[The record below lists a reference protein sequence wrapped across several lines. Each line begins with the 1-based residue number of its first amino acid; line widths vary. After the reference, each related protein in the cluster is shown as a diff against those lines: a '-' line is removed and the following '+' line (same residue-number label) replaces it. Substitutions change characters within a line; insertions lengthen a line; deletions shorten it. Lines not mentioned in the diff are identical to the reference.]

1 MKTLHIIRHAKSAW
15 DQPGLPDHD
24 RPLLRKGEKRTKKT
38 ADYLLKNKITIDLII
53 SSSAVRA
60 YETAKIIANTIN
72 YPIEN
77 IKVEPRIYY
86 ADFENLFDLL
96 YELPDEI
103 NSVMMFGHNPAIT
116 QFANYFI
123 DKEIEY
129 MHTSEVVSIS
139 IKTNKWNEIDSSE
152 RITNFVIYPKMIQ

>member
-24 RPLLRKGEKRTKKT
+24 RPLLRKGEKRTKKV
-38 ADYLLKNKITIDLII
+38 ADYLLKKKITVDLII

-72 YPIEN
+72 YPLEN
-77 IKVEPRIYY
+77 IKVEPKIYY
-86 ADFENLFDLL
+86 NDFENLFDLL
-96 YELPDEI
+96 YKLPDEI

-123 DKEIEY
+123 DTEIEC
-129 MHTSEVVSIS
+129 MHTSEVVSVS
-139 IKTNKWNEIDSSE
+139 FKTNKWNEIDSSE
-152 RITNFVIYPKMIQ
+152 RITNFVIYPKML